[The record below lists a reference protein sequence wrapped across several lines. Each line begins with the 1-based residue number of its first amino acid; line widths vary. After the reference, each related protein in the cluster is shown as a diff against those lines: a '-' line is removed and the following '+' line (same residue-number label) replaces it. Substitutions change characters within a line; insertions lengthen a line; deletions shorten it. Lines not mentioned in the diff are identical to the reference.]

1 MPKYFIVA
9 VLMAVA
15 LCLFGSAVACASE
28 QYQVPAGFP
37 KGFHSPVDETRNV
50 PIGGFGGG
58 SGLISH
64 NPVIFVHGNTRNAN
78 DWLPVYKYF
87 LSKGYT
93 PNELWSLS
101 WGNNSLQNIDAND
114 ENIGD
119 IKNFIEEVLRYTRMI
134 NRNVN
139 KVDIIS
145 HSLGPTIVRKAIK
158 VYGLEEKVGTHV
170 MIAGANH
177 GMELCAPGINVVC
190 DELYP
195 NSPWLQ
201 ALNSPAENPQP
212 IKHVTIYDG
221 TGKYDKAF
229 LGDRIKDSPAIQGG
243 TNYPINV
250 LQKLTLNHDELRI
263 HPASMELQYQS
274 VKDNSVEASK

>member
-1 MPKYFIVA
+1 MRKQMICLLTALLV
-9 VLMAVA
+9 VL
-15 LCLFGSAVACASE
+15 LSSAAFAAE
-28 QYQVPAGFP
+28 APVPAGFP
-37 KGFHSPVDETRNV
+37 KGFNTPLDDMKGVPV
-50 PIGGFGGG
+50 GGYGGG
-58 SGLISH
+58 SGAIAH

-78 DWLPVYKYF
+78 DWLPVYKFF

-93 PNELWSLS
+93 PNELWALS

-119 IKNFIEEVLRYTRMI
+119 IRGFIEEVLRYTQTI
-134 NRNVN
+134 NPNVK

-145 HSLGPTIVRKAIK
+145 HSLGPTIVRKSIQ
-158 VYGLEEKVGTHV
+158 VYGLEDKVGTHV

-201 ALNSPAENPQP
+201 KLNSPVENPAP

-221 TGKYDKAF
+221 TGKYDSAF
-229 LGDRIKDSPAIQGG
+229 KSERIKDSPAIKGG
-243 TNYPINV
+243 INYPINL
-250 LQKLTLNHDELRI
+250 LQNLTLSHDELRI

-274 VKDNSVEASK
+274 VKDDLVEAAKK

>member
-1 MPKYFIVA
+1 MKKLSLFCLLAFALTVFVPFAALAADPA
-9 VLMAVA
+9 V
-15 LCLFGSAVACASE
+15 
-28 QYQVPAGFP
+28 PTGFP
-37 KGFHSPVDETRNV
+37 KGFTAPIDDTKGK
-50 PIGGFGGG
+50 PIGGYGGG
-58 SGLISH
+58 SGAITH
-64 NPVIFVHGNTRNAN
+64 NPVIFVHGNTRAAN

-93 PNELWSLS
+93 PNELWALS
-101 WGNNSLQNIDAND
+101 WGNNSVQNVDAND

-119 IKNFIEEVLRYTRMI
+119 IRNFIEEVLRYTQT
-134 NRNVN
+134 VN
-139 KVDIIS
+139 PHVKKVDIIS
-145 HSLGPTIVRKAIK
+145 HSLGPTIVRKSIQ
-158 VYGLEEKVGTHV
+158 VYALEEVVGTHV

-201 ALNSPAENPQP
+201 ALNSPVENPAP

-221 TGKYDKAF
+221 TGKYDSAF
-229 LGDRIKDSPAIQGG
+229 KSEKIKDSPAIKGG
-243 TNYPINV
+243 INYPINV
-250 LQKLTLNHDELRI
+250 MQNLTLNHDELRY

-274 VKDNSVEASK
+274 VKDNLVEAPKKK

>member
-1 MPKYFIVA
+1 MRK
-9 VLMAVA
+9 LTLA
-15 LCLFGSAVACASE
+15 LLLVCIMTLCTPLGGFAAD
-28 QYQVPAGFP
+28 YQVPTVFP
-37 KGFHSPVDETRNV
+37 KGFTA
-50 PIGGFGGG
+50 PIDDTKGVAVGGFGGG
-58 SGLISH
+58 AGLISH
-64 NPVIFVHGNTRNAN
+64 NPVIFVHGNTRAAN

-93 PNELWSLS
+93 PNELWAIS

-119 IKNFIEEVLRYTRMI
+119 IRNFVEEVLRYTQTI
-134 NRNVN
+134 HPNIK

-201 ALNSPAENPQP
+201 ALNSPVENPAP
-212 IKHVTIYDG
+212 IRHVTIYDG

-229 LGDRIKDSPAIQGG
+229 FGERIKDSPAIKDGI
-243 TNYPINV
+243 NHPINIE
-250 LQKLTLNHDELRI
+250 QKLTLAHDDLRT
-263 HPASMELQYQS
+263 HPAAMELQYQS
-274 VKDNSVEASK
+274 VKEDLIEQGK